1 MQSIFSIKPG
11 VFRLALALIV
21 VIYHLSKYMFL
32 GVFAVYCFFILSGYW
47 VVRMYS
53 EKYNSLKMA
62 TLKFYSSR
70 IIRIYPLY
78 IAMTLLTLLMN
89 IIFRAGYIDLL
100 KSFNPINWIT
110 IFGLIGYNTGPRVI
124 PPAWSLDIEMQFY
137 IIVPLLCLLISKFK
151 KINTLLLVSFLI
163 WINYCFAIID
173 IKMPIKQTVLPF
185 LFYFLLGAKL
195 YLSPNI
201 FSKKQV
207 YISLFLFVGVV
218 MMHYFLPDLRLKVIG
233 KNDLVYFEQI
243 NLLLPLLLLP
253 FISYNLKVVSDQK
266 DRYYGNL
273 SYTVY
278 LFHWFLIIPYNYFME
293 QLSFIQRLPISLIY
307 IAATIVL
314 SDYILKYFEVPVQQ
328 QLKAI
333 GK

>member
-32 GVFAVYCFFILSGYW
+32 GGFAVYCFFILSGYW

-62 TLKFYSSR
+62 TLKFYASR

-78 IAMTLLTLLMN
+78 IAMTLLTIFMN
-89 IIFRAGYIDLL
+89 IIFRAGYMDLL

-110 IFGLIGYNTGPRVI
+110 IFGLIGYNTGPWII

-137 IIVPLLCLLISKFK
+137 IIVPVIWLIISRLKMT
-151 KINTLLLVSFLI
+151 TLFLFLAFLI
-163 WINYCFAIID
+163 WFNFCFNIFEIG
-173 IKMPIKQTVLPF
+173 TVYKHTVMPF
-185 LFYFLLGAKL
+185 LFYFILGAKL
-195 YLSPNI
+195 YLNPDL

-207 YISLFLFVGVV
+207 NIGVLLFIIIIVLHYIF
-218 MMHYFLPDLRLKVIG
+218 PALRVKVIE
-233 KNDLVYFEQI
+233 KTDLIYFEQI

-253 FISYNLKVVSDQK
+253 FISYNLKVKSDKK
-266 DRYYGNL
+266 DRMYGNL
-273 SYTVY
+273 SYTIY
-278 LFHWFLIIPYNYFME
+278 LFHWVLIVPYNYYFSN
-293 QLSFIQRLPISLIY
+293 LGFAQRFPFALIY
-307 IAATIVL
+307 ILATVVM
-314 SDYILKYFEVPVQQ
+314 SNYILKYFELPIQNK
-328 QLKAI
+328 LKSYV
-333 GK
+333 